1 MPTCRTCLN
10 WFANRA
16 IVEGIPR
23 TLSSR
28 KHCLVCSPFGKHN
41 TKVSLGEA
49 DGCCISRDCTV
60 CGKRFVPSRSRGDR
74 ATRCN
79 TCVVHKYRES
89 VKAKAIA
96 YKGGCCVS
104 CGYDKCSAAL
114 QFHHL
119 DSKLKDFTIGGNH
132 TRTWGKIQAELD
144 KCILICA
151 NCHAEI
157 HAKRALLV
165 QRLVQ

>member
-60 CGKRFVPSRSRGDR
+60 CGKCFVPSRSRGDR